1 MKVSVSILDCDWLHL
16 EDELRRVADGG
27 ADFIHLDV
35 MDGHFVPNLSFGV
48 PLARAVRAVTRL
60 PVHTHL
66 MVTEPEWLI
75 EKFIAFSDLITFHV
89 EATEMPDQCFEII
102 RSYGKAAGVSLNPNT
117 PVEKLEP
124 FAGQVDDILVMSVF
138 PGYGGQ
144 PFMAE
149 SIERIA
155 AIRRLLAAAGARATV
170 SVDGGVNKDNCAQI
184 AAAGADIVIAGNAV
198 FKSTNYAATIKELGC
213 STP

>member
-16 EDELRRVADGG
+16 ENELRQVATAG

-48 PLARAVRAVTRL
+48 PLVRAVRAVTEL

-75 EKFIAFSDLITFHV
+75 EKFVAFSDLIIFHV
-89 EATEMPDQCFEII
+89 EATEMPDQCLEVI

-117 PVEKLEP
+117 PVDRLGP
-124 FAGQVDDILVMSVF
+124 FADQVDNILIMSVY

-144 PFMAE
+144 PFMPE
-149 SIERIA
+149 SLKRIA
-155 AIRRLLAAAGARATV
+155 AVRRLLAAAGSEATM
-170 SVDGGVNKDNCAQI
+170 SVDGGVNRTNCTQI
-184 AAAGADIVIAGNAV
+184 AAAGADTIIAGSAV
-198 FKSTNYAATIKELGC
+198 LKSADYATAIKELRC

>member
-27 ADFIHLDV
+27 ADSIHLDV

-48 PLARAVRAVTRL
+48 PLARTVRAVTGL

-75 EKFIAFSDLITFHV
+75 EKFVAFSDLITFHI
-89 EATEMPDQCFEII
+89 EATEMPDQCFEVI

-117 PVEKLEP
+117 PVEKLAP
-124 FAGQVDDILVMSVF
+124 FATEVDDILVMSVF

-144 PFMAE
+144 PFMPE
-149 SIERIA
+149 SLERIA
-155 AIRRLLAAAGARATV
+155 AIRRLLVAAGSKATI
-170 SVDGGVNKDNCAQI
+170 SVDGGVNKDNCAQV
-184 AAAGADIVIAGNAV
+184 AAAGADTVIAGSAV
-198 FKSTNYAATIKELGC
+198 FKSADYAVTIKELAC
-213 STP
+213 LTP